1 VSDRDRQ
8 SLLLAV
14 DRVIAR
20 IDELICEQVDA
31 ILHAPAFQR
40 LEAGWR
46 SLKYLTEAADGTAL
60 AKIRVLSVSWNEV
73 VRDLDRAADFD
84 RSLLYEKIYT
94 QEFGTLGGEPFGM
107 LVGNYEVQH
116 RPGPGHPT
124 DDVAAL
130 KSLAMIAAAAFAP
143 LLLGASPRLFELS
156 SFKELGRPFDLRGV
170 FRQLEYQR
178 WQAMREGPDMRFVG
192 LVLPRVLMR
201 LPYKYGTP
209 REDGF
214 RFSESVHAQ
223 RSEHYLWGNAAFAFA
238 SVVLRAFAN
247 YGWFADL
254 RGAPLDEL
262 RGGIVADLPVE
273 SFTTDAPGLST
284 KPSIECVLSDSQ
296 EKDLADLGFIGLRRI
311 PFTDYSVFYA
321 NQSIQ
326 TPQRYDRPQAT
337 ANARLS
343 CMLQY
348 MLCVSRFA
356 HYIKMLGRQF
366 VGTSM
371 TAAECQQ
378 FLQNW
383 LMNYCEGSDD
393 AARDTK
399 ARYPLREASVEVKE
413 VPGKPGAYACLLFLR
428 PHFQLDDIA
437 TGFRLTTLLAPASVA
452 A

>member
-1 VSDRDRQ
+1 VSVAQTDVFLALDRH
-8 SLLLAV
+8 
-14 DRVIAR
+14 IAR
-20 IDELICEQVDA
+20 IDELISEQVNA

-46 SLKYLTEAADGTAL
+46 SLKYLTEAADGTAP
-60 AKIRVLSVSWNEV
+60 AKIRVLAVSWNEV
-73 VRDLDRAADFD
+73 VRDLDRASDFD
-84 RSLLYEKIYT
+84 RSWLYEKIYT
-94 QEFGTLGGEPFGM
+94 QEFGTLGGEPLGL

-116 RPGPGHPT
+116 RPGPDHPT

-143 LLLGASPRLFELS
+143 LLLGAAPRLFELS
-156 SFKELGRPFDLRGV
+156 SFRELGRPFDLRGV
-170 FRQLEYQR
+170 FRQIEYQR

-201 LPYKYGTP
+201 VPYKHGTQ

-214 RFSESVHAQ
+214 HFSESVHAQ
-223 RSEHYLWGNAAFAFA
+223 RGEHYLWGNAAFAFA
-238 SVVLRAFAN
+238 SVVIRAFAN
-247 YGWFADL
+247 YGWFADI
-254 RGAPLDEL
+254 RGAPLNEL

-273 SFTTDAPGLST
+273 SFATDAPGLAT
-284 KPSIECVLSDSQ
+284 KPSIECALSDSQ

-311 PFTDYSVFYA
+311 AFTDYSVFYA

-326 TPQRYDRPQAT
+326 IPQRYDRPQANS
-337 ANARLS
+337 NARLS

-348 MLCVSRFA
+348 MLCISRFA

-366 VGTSM
+366 VGTAM

-383 LMNYCEGSDD
+383 LLGYCEGSDD

-399 ARYPLREASVEVKE
+399 ARYPLREASVEVRE
-413 VPGKPGAYACLLFLR
+413 VPGKPGAYACQLFLR

-437 TGFRLTTLLAPASVA
+437 TGFHLTTLLAPASA
-452 A
+452 AA

>member
-1 VSDRDRQ
+1 MSEPRPDVFLALDRY
-8 SLLLAV
+8 
-14 DRVIAR
+14 IAR
-20 IDELICEQVDA
+20 IDELICEQVNA

-46 SLKYLTEAADGTAL
+46 GLEYLTEAADGTPL
-60 AKIRVLSVSWNEV
+60 ARIRMLSVSWNEV
-73 VRDLDRAADFD
+73 VRDLDRASDFD
-84 RSLLYEKIYT
+84 RSNLFDKIYT

-107 LVGNYEVQH
+107 LVGNYEIQH
-116 RPGPGHPT
+116 RPAPDHPT

-143 LLLGASPRLFELS
+143 IVLGASPRLFELS
-156 SFKELGRPFDLRGV
+156 SFRELGRPFDLRGV

-178 WQAMREGPDMRFVG
+178 WQAMREGTDMRFVG
-192 LVLPRVLMR
+192 LVLPRVLAR
-201 LPYKYGTP
+201 LPYRYDRQ

-214 RFSESVHAQ
+214 CFCESVQAQ
-223 RSEHYLWGNAAFAFA
+223 HGRDYLWGNAAFAFA
-238 SVVLRAFAN
+238 SVVLRAFAH
-247 YGWFADL
+247 YGWFADI

-262 RGGIVADLPVE
+262 RGGVVADLPVE
-273 SFTTDAPGLST
+273 SFTTDAPGVAN
-284 KPSIECVLSDSQ
+284 KPSLECSLSDMQ

-321 NQSIQ
+321 NQSLQ
-326 TPQRYDRPQAT
+326 TPQRYDRPQANS
-337 ANARLS
+337 NARLS

-356 HYIKMLGRQF
+356 HYIKMLGRQC
-366 VGTSM
+366 VGTAM

-399 ARYPLREASVEVKE
+399 ARYPLREANVEVRE
-413 VPGKPGAYACLLFLR
+413 VPGRAGAYSCQLFLR

-437 TGFRLTTLLAPASVA
+437 TGFRLTTMLAPASA
-452 A
+452 AA

>member
-1 VSDRDRQ
+1 MSEEQTDVF
-8 SLLLAV
+8 LAV
-14 DRVIAR
+14 DRCIAR
-20 IDELICEQVDA
+20 IDELISEQVNA

-46 SLKYLTEAADGTAL
+46 SLKYLAEAADGTAL
-60 AKIRVLSVSWNEV
+60 AKIRVLSVSWSEI
-73 VRDLDRAADFD
+73 VRDLDRASDFD
-84 RSLLYEKIYT
+84 RSMLYEKIYT

-116 RPGPGHPT
+116 RPGPDHPT

-143 LLLGASPRLFELS
+143 LLLGAGPRLFELS
-156 SFKELGRPFDLRGV
+156 SFRELGRPFDLRAV

-178 WQAMREGPDMRFVG
+178 WQAMREGADMRFVG
-192 LVLPRVLMR
+192 IVLPRVLMR
-201 LPYKYGTP
+201 LPYRYDGQ

-214 RFSESVHAQ
+214 RFDESVHGQ
-223 RSEHYLWGNAAFAFA
+223 RGDHYLWGNAAFAFA

-247 YGWFADL
+247 YGWFADI

-273 SFTTDAPGLST
+273 SFATDTRGVAN
-284 KPSIECVLSDSQ
+284 KPSIECALSDSQ

-311 PFTDYSVFYA
+311 PYTDYSVFYA

-326 TPQRYDRPQAT
+326 TPQRYDRAQAN

-366 VGTSM
+366 VGSVM

-378 FLQNW
+378 YLQNW

-413 VPGKPGAYACLLFLR
+413 TPGKPGAYTCQLFLR

-437 TGFRLTTLLAPASVA
+437 TGFRLTTMLAPASVA

>member
-1 VSDRDRQ
+1 MSGEQTDVFLALDRY
-8 SLLLAV
+8 
-14 DRVIAR
+14 IAR
-20 IDELICEQVDA
+20 IDELICEQVNA

-46 SLKYLTEAADGTAL
+46 SLKYLAEAADGTPL

-73 VRDLDRAADFD
+73 VRDLDRASDFD
-84 RSLLYEKIYT
+84 SSMLYEKIYT

-116 RPGPGHPT
+116 RPGPDHPT
-124 DDVAAL
+124 DDVTAL
-130 KSLAMIAAAAFAP
+130 KSLGMIAAAAFAP
-143 LLLGASPRLFELS
+143 LLLGAAPRLFELS
-156 SFKELGRPFDLRGV
+156 NFRELGRPFDLRAV
-170 FRQLEYQR
+170 FRQVEYQR
-178 WQAMREGPDMRFVG
+178 WQAMREGDDMRFVG
-192 LVLPRVLMR
+192 IVLPRVLMR
-201 LPYKYGTP
+201 LPYKQLAQ

-214 RFSESVHAQ
+214 RFSETVHSQ
-223 RSEHYLWGNAAFAFA
+223 KGDHYLWGNAAFAFA

-254 RGAPLDEL
+254 RGAPLDEV
-262 RGGIVADLPVE
+262 RGGIVADLPIE
-273 SFTTDAPGLST
+273 SFTTDTRGVAT
-284 KPSIECVLSDSQ
+284 KPSIECALSDTQ

-311 PFTDYSVFYA
+311 PYTDYSVFYA

-326 TPQRYDRPQAT
+326 APPRYDRAQAN

-366 VGTSM
+366 VGSAM

-378 FLQNW
+378 YLQNW

-413 VPGKPGAYACLLFLR
+413 TPGKPGAYTCQLFLR

-437 TGFRLTTLLAPASVA
+437 TGFRLTTLLAPASIA